1 MTQWSD
7 DDIDALVRSAYEPV
21 EAPRFDELVTR
32 ATRPETPTRAL
43 PKRRGPTSQRW
54 LVGLSAAAASALVV
68 VIATQG
74 SGGGG
79 STTEVA
85 SRPAS
90 TASDGPVASP
100 SNTVRLG
107 VAEGSPT
114 PTADQL
120 DATLKIIESRIAAL
134 GIEANAKVSG
144 KEITIAFS
152 RTDDRAAILGPVA
165 AGGDLQFRPVLTGP
179 ASRGRPVPPNIATAP
194 ADAGTFP
201 MSNDASMVYELGPSR
216 LGSAAVERVTL
227 ADDVDPPTVWLTLR
241 AGGDGIDRFN
251 ELAAEC
257 FDSSPVCP
265 TGSLAIVLDGVV
277 VIVPQIQTPH
287 FERDQIAISGGLTEA
302 SARDLVTTLQYGSF
316 PIHLVQH

>member
-21 EAPRFDELVTR
+21 DASRFNELVTR
-32 ATRPETPTRAL
+32 ATLPETPTRAL
-43 PKRRGPTSQRW
+43 PKRRARTSQRW

-68 VIATQG
+68 VLATQG

-79 STTEVA
+79 STTQVA
-85 SRPAS
+85 SRSAS
-90 TASDGPVASP
+90 TAVDGPVASP
-100 SNTVRLG
+100 SNTVRLRA
-107 VAEGSPT
+107 AEGSPA

-120 DATLKIIESRIAAL
+120 DVTLKIIEARIAAL
-134 GIEANAKVSG
+134 GIDASAKVSG
-144 KEITIAFS
+144 EEITIAFS
-152 RTDDRAAILGPVA
+152 RPDDRATILGPVT

-179 ASRGRPVPPNIATAP
+179 ASPGRPVPPNVSAAP
-194 ADAGTFP
+194 GDAGAFP
-201 MSNDASMVYELGPSR
+201 MSKDASMVYELGPSR

-227 ADDVDPPTVWLTLR
+227 ADGVDTPAVQLTLR
-241 AGGDGIDRFN
+241 AGGHGIDRLN

-257 FDSSPVCP
+257 FNSSSVCP
-265 TGSLAIVLDGVV
+265 TGSLAIVLDGAVV
-277 VIVPQIQTPH
+277 TAPQIQTPH
-287 FERDQIAISGGLTEA
+287 FERDRIAISGGLTEA